1 MTKLQKGSSG
11 LIVVLALALVLG
23 AVYIYQS
30 NSEVKEKTLASASDH
45 SSAPIA
51 RAPEVPLYES
61 LAWETVT
68 APSTH
73 ILTRADGTT
82 IPLTGKTFSAKRSDG
97 TQGSSL
103 EGIGEFETRYD
114 TLLTSQGWVRNEV
127 TANRKTVMGPIAEG
141 AAGNTWSYIKI
152 QNDSLYTAVFSTNTT
167 GKASTD
173 GEYELVCPCSTT
185 FTLFVSDAVPVSN
198 I

>member
-1 MTKLQKGSSG
+1 MTTLQKGSSG
-11 LIVVLALALVLG
+11 LIIVLALALVLG
-23 AVYIYQS
+23 GVYIYQ
-30 NSEVKEKTLASASDH
+30 NSSSAPENTLASASDH
-45 SSAPIA
+45 SSAPN
-51 RAPEVPLYES
+51 APAPVVPLYES
-61 LAWETVT
+61 LVWEPVLTPT
-68 APSTH
+68 TH
-73 ILTRADGTT
+73 VLTRADGTT
-82 IPLTGKTFSAKRSDG
+82 IPLTGKTSSAKRSDG

-114 TLLTSQGWVRNEV
+114 TLLTSQGWIRNEV
-127 TANRKTVMGPIAEG
+127 TANRKVVMGPISEG
-141 AAGNTWSYIKI
+141 SAGNTWSYIKI
-152 QNDSLYTAVFSTNTT
+152 QDDSLYTAVFSTNST